1 MSLIN
6 VSNIFCD
13 TKCLQ
18 NKEMKELFDN
28 YEFVKQQLQDEVNSS
43 KNYYNISSSNSNS
56 NTGALIMNSEKN
68 KKMVNTFDISIGNIQ
83 NKIDVYK
90 NNIDNSNKDVE
101 LYNLYYEKNNDLLRK
116 SNDNTTNTLTNERN
130 SYYEN
135 ESTTSNTFY
144 NNILK
149 YMYFII
155 LLLFIV
161 FLYLSKI
168 NTLTTSVIIFLF
180 LLFLIFPFVF
190 YGIFKSLHYVFLK

>member
-6 VSNIFCD
+6 VPDIFCD

-18 NKEMKELFDN
+18 NKDMKELYNN
-28 YEFVKQQLQDEVNSS
+28 YEFVKQQLQDEVTSS
-43 KNYYNISSSNSNS
+43 KNYYNVSPTSNF
-56 NTGALIMNSEKN
+56 NTNDVLINSEKN
-68 KKMVNTFDISIGNIQ
+68 KKIMDTFNISIGNVE
-83 NKIDVYK
+83 NKIDLYK
-90 NNIDNSNKDVE
+90 SNIANSNKNVE
-101 LYNLYYEKNNDLLRK
+101 LYNLYYDKNNELL
-116 SNDNTTNTLTNERN
+116 SSFNDNTTNTLTNERN

-149 YMYFII
+149 YMYVII
-155 LLLFIV
+155 LLLFIL

-168 NTLTTSVIIFLF
+168 TTSLTRPVIIFLF